1 MEVSKRA
8 IPEECCNAIQF
19 FFTSQDVLLLLL
31 YSEEEQCGRT
41 TENGIARSVL
51 WRSGYVC
58 WGEELY
64 KNEGVGKYI
73 YSGEE
78 VKDEEREREAR

>member
-1 MEVSKRA
+1 MEVSRRA

-19 FFTSQDVLLLLL
+19 FFTSQDVLLLL

-41 TENGIARSVL
+41 TENGIAWSVL
-51 WRSGYVC
+51 WRSVYVC
-58 WGEELY
+58 WGEKLY

-73 YSGEE
+73 QWRRSKRRREGERGQ
-78 VKDEEREREAR
+78 VI